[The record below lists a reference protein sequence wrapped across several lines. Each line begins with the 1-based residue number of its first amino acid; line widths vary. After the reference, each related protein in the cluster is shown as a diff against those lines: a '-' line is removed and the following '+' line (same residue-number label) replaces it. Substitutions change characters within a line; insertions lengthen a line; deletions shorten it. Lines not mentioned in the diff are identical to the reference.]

1 MINIDF
7 NTLFGDPLKNLSA
20 ARYALQRT
28 EIGRSGLIRVD
39 LDEAQK
45 LSYTLITSGQRFG
58 DYGEAFAKASSE
70 MITKYNVIK
79 PLQRGAK
86 GAVEIGLDSSF
97 NPRVEQA
104 AEFLTSINRR
114 DVIGQLAGHREQLIR
129 LGMSADEVDEL
140 ISGTRQIGIQ
150 LSQVK
155 DQIDVRNYVSDF
167 IKRQLKK
174 IGADNFFP
182 FIDKDGGNI
191 LKFTSFSTL
200 PDGKAGTFTNAQIH
214 YILNALGSPMLD
226 TNKTLGLF
234 DAKSIEDFLQKL
246 PKRFKGMFSERDLT
260 IVTQDVISALG
271 EGKTL
276 DNTTL
281 IIEEGLD
288 FLRSAMGIEARA
300 EDVASA
306 IAHADTKQIIRSS
319 LVRQMKSQEAGLT
332 PDELFSRANQLTET
346 LFGETGSLREVLS
359 TSQTNREFLERAGG
373 ILGDDPQLKMV
384 KQLFEDA
391 EKEFDGDAIIN
402 ERVFNAARR
411 RVRSQLENIRAR
423 IVGGETSEALEQ
435 TFQDLQR
442 QVNVLE
448 NSDLYQIT
456 GRGFLA
462 EGQPKFAAQIREI
475 SQNLSNKY
483 SLIIGRSGMKGELG
497 LGGDSLREIILSGFG
512 RSKGIVYSDPNLIA
526 THPEIFASEESL
538 KAMKQNS
545 QKVLQQMS
553 EVISQDMLSP
563 NMVRDLKA
571 QLNIDFTGLP
581 EPVRLAKE
589 RNKRFAEEIL
599 RLHELGIGP
608 KNSPIMMNHLANYF
622 QTEMF
627 TMEEG
632 KYGTLFHSVLPNTK
646 RFALSTETMHGTARY
661 GFRSILGD
669 TKMKTTFSGLSEAD
683 EVFSKDLM
691 RFRVHDDRLLFGGGA
706 VAEFF
711 NALGGFDLDDKGLLT
726 MIKYRDEMNVER
738 ILFSIARQ
746 PTSFQ
751 ENIYGRAVFDQD
763 TLKQLFSGDEE
774 FVRTIAEMANENESD
789 NVLRYI
795 QNSLEK
801 PYRLNK
807 NSKMTIL
814 AGPDGQLYS
823 DEIVE
828 AAIEKRIL
836 SAYERM
842 GRNIAN
848 VYEDNGRILRQIQ
861 KFGSTALTSKEFQ
874 RSNLQLIEQFKVENE
889 DAFARA
895 FPEIKEDLIKTI
907 ENYKNILT
915 PEVHDQLSAAIR
927 SDNSKRVTEILTS
940 TTNEVDSIAL
950 ASIREMSLVSRLSRG
965 SEAADILGVYVN
977 RSMVI
982 ASTLNQFDDFAGAFV
997 GNDRVKNF
1005 LYGDGIKLVSSEL
1018 AIDKATGFS
1027 LFKEFQGQVI
1037 KQINASVSSDAAL
1050 GGVQRM
1056 MGLPRNLTV
1065 SQVGEEAIMEMG
1077 KRLGKMAGL
1086 QQTAVENTQAR
1097 LGRNLSKQEADD
1109 LFPILDRFLLESK
1122 RLSEADQF
1130 TAAKGILAGLE
1141 ETEQEFGTL
1150 SERATGIKRALQAS
1164 ITSQKKAIETLTEEF
1179 GRSTSRYASSSLVQ
1193 RQTAEIARNTRAN
1206 VKDESGKHK
1215 NESNNRS
1222 YSSFR
1227 RGNDRSSAC
1236 HRKKQRQLT
1245 GSDKTKRTNKYRS
1258 I

>member
-58 DYGEAFAKASSE
+58 DYGEAFARASSE
-70 MITKYNVIK
+70 MITKFNIIK

-86 GAVEIGLDSSF
+86 GAVQVGLNSSF
-97 NPRVEQA
+97 NPRTEQA

-114 DVIGQLAGHREQLIR
+114 DVMSQLAGHREQLVR
-129 LGMSADEVDEL
+129 LGMSSEQVDEL
-140 ISGTRQIGIQ
+140 ISGTRQIGMQ

-155 DQIDVRNYVSDF
+155 DQIDVRNYASDF

-174 IGADNFFP
+174 VGADNFFP
-182 FIDKDGGNI
+182 FIDKDGANI

-512 RSKGIVYSDPNLIA
+512 RSKGVVYSDPNLIA

-545 QKVLQQMS
+545 QKVLQQMN

-571 QLNIDFTGLP
+571 QLDIDFTGLP

-599 RLHELGIGP
+599 RLHEMGVGP
-608 KNSPIMMNHLANYF
+608 KNSPMMMNHLANYF

-632 KYGTLFHSVLPNTK
+632 KYGTLFHPVLPNTQ
-646 RFALSTETMHGTARY
+646 RFALSTETVHGSLRT
-661 GFRSILGD
+661 GFKSILGD
-669 TKMKTTFSGLSEAD
+669 AKMKTTFSGLSEAD
-683 EVFSKDLM
+683 EVFSRDLM
-691 RFRVHDDRLLFGGGA
+691 RFRIHDKRLLFGGGA
-706 VAEFF
+706 VPEFF
-711 NALGGFDLDDKGLLT
+711 NALGGFDLDDKGLPT
-726 MIKYRDEMNVER
+726 MVRYRDQMNVER
-738 ILFSIARQ
+738 ILFSIVRQ
-746 PTSFQ
+746 PTAFQ
-751 ENIYGRAVFDQD
+751 ENIYARATLDQE
-763 TLKQLFSGDEE
+763 TLRQLFSKDKD
-774 FVRTIAEMANENESD
+774 FIKTITEMAQENESD
-789 NVLRYI
+789 NFLKYI
-795 QNSLEK
+795 KSSFEGTQSTL
-801 PYRLNK
+801 
-807 NSKMTIL
+807 T
-814 AGPDGQLYS
+814 GVDGNLLS
-823 DEIVE
+823 DEIIE
-828 AAIEKRIL
+828 AEVEKRIL
-836 SAYERM
+836 SAYNKM
-842 GRNIAN
+842 GRSITS
-848 VYEDNGRILRQIQ
+848 VYEDNGRILNQIN
-861 KFGSTALTSKEFQ
+861 KFGSTALTTKEFQ

>member
-70 MITKYNVIK
+70 MITKFNIIK
-79 PLQRGAK
+79 PLQRRAK
-86 GAVEIGLDSSF
+86 GAVQVGLNSSF
-97 NPRVEQA
+97 NPRTEQA

-114 DVIGQLAGHREQLIR
+114 DVMSQLAGHREQLVR
-129 LGMSADEVDEL
+129 LGMSSEQVDEL
-140 ISGTRQIGIQ
+140 ISGTRQIGMQ

-155 DQIDVRNYVSDF
+155 DQIDVRNYASDF

-174 IGADNFFP
+174 VGADNFFP
-182 FIDKDGGNI
+182 FIDKDGANI

-226 TNKTLGLF
+226 TNKTAGLF

-319 LVRQMKSQEAGLT
+319 LVRQIKSQEAGLA

-359 TSQTNREFLERAGG
+359 TSQTNREFLERAGD
-373 ILGDDPQLKMV
+373 ILGGDPQLKMV

-571 QLNIDFTGLP
+571 QLDIDFTGLP

-599 RLHELGIGP
+599 RLHEMGVGP
-608 KNSPIMMNHLANYF
+608 KNSPMMMNHLANYF

-632 KYGTLFHSVLPNTK
+632 KYGTLFHPVLPNTQ
-646 RFALSTETMHGTARY
+646 RFALSTETVHGSLRT
-661 GFRSILGD
+661 GFKSILGD
-669 TKMKTTFSGLSEAD
+669 AKMKTTFSGLSEAD
-683 EVFSKDLM
+683 EVFSRDLM
-691 RFRVHDDRLLFGGGA
+691 RFRIHDKRLLFGGGA
-706 VAEFF
+706 VPEFF
-711 NALGGFDLDDKGLLT
+711 NALGGFDLDDKGLPT
-726 MIKYRDEMNVER
+726 MLRYRDQMNVER
-738 ILFSIARQ
+738 ILFSIVRQ
-746 PTSFQ
+746 PTAFQ
-751 ENIYGRAVFDQD
+751 ENIYARATLDQE
-763 TLKQLFSGDEE
+763 TLRQLFSKDKD
-774 FVRTIAEMANENESD
+774 FIKTITEMAQENESD
-789 NVLRYI
+789 NFLKYI
-795 QNSLEK
+795 KSSFEGTQSTL
-801 PYRLNK
+801 
-807 NSKMTIL
+807 T
-814 AGPDGQLYS
+814 GVDGNLLS
-823 DEIVE
+823 DEIIE
-828 AAIEKRIL
+828 AEVEKRIL
-836 SAYERM
+836 SAYNKM
-842 GRNIAN
+842 GRSITS
-848 VYEDNGRILRQIQ
+848 VYEDNGRILNQIN
-861 KFGSTALTSKEFQ
+861 KFGSTALTTKEFQ
-874 RSNLQLIEQFKVENE
+874 RSNLQLIEQYKAENT

-895 FPEIKEDLIKTI
+895 FPEIREDLIKTI

-915 PEVHDQLSAAIR
+915 PEVHDQLSAAVR
-927 SDNSKRVTEILTS
+927 SDNIKRVTEILTS

-1027 LFKEFQGQVI
+1027 LFKEFQEQVI
-1037 KQINASVSSDAAL
+1037 KQINASVSSEAAESAL
-1050 GGVQRM
+1050 EKV
-1056 MGLPRNLTV
+1056 MGRNLTV

-1086 QQTAVENTQAR
+1086 QQTAIENTQAR

-1164 ITSQKKAIETLTEEF
+1164 ITSQKKAVETLTEEF

-1206 VKDESGKHK
+1206 VKNESGKHK